1 MKNTKSVVIIMI
13 LLVVILAMF
22 TTNPP
27 EEKHKKYISNKM
39 IESVEKKNPENGL
52 NAFSETGKSF
62 GIKLVEKMVTSNN
75 YLIFSLGNI
84 KFKDNEKVITL
95 GIAGLIIPL
104 IDFDN
109 ITPDK

>member
-1 MKNTKSVVIIMI
+1 MKNPKLVVIIMI

-22 TTNPP
+22 TTNSS

-52 NAFSETGKSF
+52 NTFSEPGKSL
-62 GIKLVEKMVTSNN
+62 GIKLVERMVTSDN
-75 YLIFSLGNI
+75 YLIFSLGKI
-84 KFKDNEKVITL
+84 RFKSNEQVITL
-95 GIAGLIIPL
+95 GIVDLIIPL

-109 ITPDK
+109 ISQD